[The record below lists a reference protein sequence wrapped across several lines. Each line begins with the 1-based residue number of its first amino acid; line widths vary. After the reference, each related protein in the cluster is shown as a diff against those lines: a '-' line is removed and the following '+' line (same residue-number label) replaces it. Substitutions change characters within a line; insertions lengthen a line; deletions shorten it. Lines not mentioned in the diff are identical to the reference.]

1 MICNFPCKGILKK
14 GSFDGKCLFLEARA
28 ERQEARTE
36 KWTTIPLRL
45 CAFARVKNPPRR
57 MRLSALPA
65 TEGFARRKKNEA
77 RKGLRQSNRAH
88 HYSFAPA
95 CGRQVFAR
103 IKKISRKVRKTQRP
117 PEVKPSGLQ
126 FLCVSATLREEINES
141 PSRNSAGQ
149 VYPLVKSLSRCIS
162 GGSCPNYSF
171 ALGPPQ
177 AKYLV

>member
-1 MICNFPCKGILKK
+1 M
-14 GSFDGKCLFLEARA
+14 SFFRSESR
-28 ERQEARTE
+28 EARTE

-149 VYPLVKSLSRCIS
+149 VYPLVKSLSRPPRWTGR
-162 GGSCPNYSF
+162 GG
-171 ALGPPQ
+171 
-177 AKYLV
+177 YLVPGTLYNNLYEVPSTMYHDL